1 MSALEILT
9 APPNVFYNDG
19 KARKFEVE
27 LMLQGSNHAQL
38 AVTLLYERGDRV
50 EDQSILEAVPGNA
63 LYLRA
68 GRQATL
74 AYRINQVS
82 SKHLNRKFRLQFACD
97 GAVVETNA
105 IEVKAKPPRKHKSN
119 GVSAPVESNK
129 RRKTSPMSTVVV
141 PSQAATTSEPML
153 NVLRQIESNQLHIL
167 QRVSTLEQLLLRN
180 MPQLAQNVAPMSDS
194 PTQRTRQPLAQTL
207 AQGHGQNI
215 APGAGQPDSMGLES
229 LCARIL
235 EQQNSIG
242 AGGGPQQGGQA
253 GGRTSQV
260 AIPSGLVSN
269 NLVQD
274 SGSIGGWIQ
283 DSLSA
288 LTWNFNKLP
297 RSNLGEEAEKKQAQ
311 QALQQQ
317 ALQQQSQQ
325 QQPVAAE

>member
-9 APPNVFYNDG
+9 PPPVVFYNDG

-38 AVTLLYERGDRV
+38 SVTLLYERGDRV

-68 GRQATL
+68 GRQCTL

-82 SKHLNRKFRLQFACD
+82 SKHLNRKFRLQFTCD

-105 IEVKAKPPRKHKSN
+105 IEVKAKPPRKQKSN
-119 GVSAPVESNK
+119 GVSAPMEHNK
-129 RRKTSPMSTVVV
+129 RRKTNNMSNVVV
-141 PSQAATTSEPML
+141 PNINATSEPML
-153 NVLRQIESNQLHIL
+153 NALRQIESNQLHIL
-167 QRVSTLEQLLLRN
+167 QRINSLEQVFHRIL
-180 MPQLAQNVAPMSDS
+180 PQMAQNMAPIADS
-194 PTQRTRQPLAQTL
+194 PTQRNRPPLMQTMPG
-207 AQGHGQNI
+207 QGSAGQNQSN
-215 APGAGQPDSMGLES
+215 APPTGQPDSMGLES

-242 AGGGPQQGGQA
+242 AGGGQQPGGA
-253 GGRTSQV
+253 RTNQI

-297 RSNLGEEAEKKQAQ
+297 RSNLGDEPDKVVVKQQ
-311 QALQQQ
+311 P
-317 ALQQQSQQ
+317 QQQSQQ
-325 QQPVAAE
+325 QAQPQQ